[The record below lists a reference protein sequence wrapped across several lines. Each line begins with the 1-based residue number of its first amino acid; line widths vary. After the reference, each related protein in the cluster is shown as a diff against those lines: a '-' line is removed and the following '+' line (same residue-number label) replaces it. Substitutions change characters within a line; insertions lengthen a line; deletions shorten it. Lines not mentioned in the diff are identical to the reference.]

1 MAYQKHGKN
10 KGDEGDA
17 KIMIRKYKKI
27 GGGFQALM
35 LAAQKAQREKGSKK
49 SKKSKKDKGK

>member
-1 MAYQKHGKN
+1 
-10 KGDEGDA
+10 
-17 KIMIRKYKKI
+17 MIRKYKKI